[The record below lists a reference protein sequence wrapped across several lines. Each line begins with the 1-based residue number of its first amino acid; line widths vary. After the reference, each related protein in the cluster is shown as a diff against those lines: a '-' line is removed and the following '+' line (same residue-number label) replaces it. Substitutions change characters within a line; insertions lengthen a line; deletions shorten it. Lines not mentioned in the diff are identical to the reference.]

1 MKKEI
6 FKFTKEYTQ
15 ETSHSLVN
23 SAARYL
29 HQLEIETIMK
39 EDIQMINLT
48 YAMSLITAQLSI
60 IVNISL

>member
-15 ETSHSLVN
+15 EISHSLVN

-29 HQLEIETIMK
+29 HPLEIETTMK

-48 YAMSLITAQLSI
+48 YAMSLITA
-60 IVNISL
+60 